1 MPDPHDIGWLTARPI
16 AHRGYHDASAG
27 RVENTAPAF
36 LAAIAKGFAIE
47 CDVRET
53 ADGAVV
59 VFHDATLDRLT
70 DASGAVRET
79 RVDQLRR
86 VRVRGSEASILTL
99 ADLLDLT
106 DGRTPLVIEIKTDVD
121 NDDRLAAAVAA
132 ALANYSGPVAVMS
145 FAPRFMIAMR
155 HLAPRVPR
163 GMIVDAIAKAD
174 YPSLSATERFALRH
188 LLSAPAVLPAFTACD
203 LAHLPAAAPLFL
215 RRVLR
220 VPLLT
225 WTVRSPVDRSKAR
238 AWADQIIFEGFDPV
252 A

>member
-1 MPDPHDIGWLTARPI
+1 MCSVNVDGTPARPSALPPSPSGRRWKSRPLPKLPDPHDIGWLTARPI

-86 VRVRGSEASILTL
+86 VRVRGGEVGILTL

-188 LLSAPAVLPAFTACD
+188 LLSA
-203 LAHLPAAAPLFL
+203 
-215 RRVLR
+215 
-220 VPLLT
+220 
-225 WTVRSPVDRSKAR
+225 
-238 AWADQIIFEGFDPV
+238 
-252 A
+252 